1 MTSTTAARLALYHAE
16 AAKCTS
22 CHAHGLVHI
31 EPTQGVAKPM
41 LQRSPTGSLG
51 ILIVG
56 EAPNWDD
63 TYDANKGYLTYDA
76 DTDPTGQFMRR
87 LLVEEVG
94 LADAEI
100 DDVLFTNGVLCLP
113 TRKGERYPVSAKQA
127 DHCKPWLVRLIEDAD
142 VKVVVTMGGK
152 PLEAVNRIER
162 HGLTLKD
169 AGALH
174 PWFGRKLLPLYH
186 AGLLGRISRSEAQ
199 QRQDIRVLRTFLGR

>member
-1 MTSTTAARLALYHAE
+1 
-16 AAKCTS
+16 
-22 CHAHGLVHI
+22 
-31 EPTQGVAKPM
+31 M
-41 LQRSPTGSLG
+41 LQPSPTGSLG

-56 EAPNWDD
+56 EAPNWDA

-94 LADAEI
+94 LSEPEI

-113 TRKGERYPVSAKQA
+113 TRKGERFPVSAKQT
-127 DHCKPWLVRLIEDAD
+127 DLCKPWLVRLIEDAA

-162 HGLTLKD
+162 HGLTLKN

-186 AGLLGRISRSEAQ
+186 AGLLGRISRPEAQ
-199 QRQDIRVLRTFLGR
+199 QRRDIRVLRTFLGR